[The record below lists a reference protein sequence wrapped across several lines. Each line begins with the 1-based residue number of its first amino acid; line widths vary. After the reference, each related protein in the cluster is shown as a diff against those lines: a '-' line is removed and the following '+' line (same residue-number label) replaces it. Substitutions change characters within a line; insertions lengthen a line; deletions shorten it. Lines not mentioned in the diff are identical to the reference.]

1 MSQVTLFNN
10 KFDPVRSSLDNAAF
24 ILLVISMLKFFRLVS
39 MLEGFSYLA
48 ILSVTLGFIS
58 RDFVSSLGMLHGV
71 LFMVYLVVSLITSN
85 RQQWSIVTYLALFIA
100 SLVPFAFI
108 AVELFLSRQV
118 APKKTVNA

>member
-1 MSQVTLFNN
+1 
-10 KFDPVRSSLDNAAF
+10 
-24 ILLVISMLKFFRLVS
+24 MLKFFRLVS
-39 MLEGFSYLA
+39 MLEGLSYLA

-71 LFMVYLVVSLITSN
+71 LFMLYLGVSLITSN
-85 RQQWSIVTYLALFIA
+85 KQQWSMVTYLALFIA

-118 APKKTVNA
+118 TPETPANA